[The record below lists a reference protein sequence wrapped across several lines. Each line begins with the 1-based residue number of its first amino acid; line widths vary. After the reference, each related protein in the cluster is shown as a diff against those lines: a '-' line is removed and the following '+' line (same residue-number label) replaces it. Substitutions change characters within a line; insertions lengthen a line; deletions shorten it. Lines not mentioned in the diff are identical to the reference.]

1 MSTNVHELA
10 VGPRAQGLTK
20 DQRATWTTELF
31 ARLAATEDDAEQRQ
45 LRSQIIELNV
55 EIARSIALRY
65 RGRGEQLEDLEQVA
79 CLGLVQAVSRY
90 DPSFGKHFLTFAV
103 PTITGEVKKHF
114 RDRAWTVRPPRRIQ
128 DLQGR
133 ISAVLPEL
141 QQQLHRSPNSEQ
153 VAVLLDE
160 RLEDVIEAL
169 AADGCFL
176 PSSLDRPV
184 VSEQGAAVL
193 GDLLGAPDPDLDRTE
208 AHLTLIPAVRSLT
221 EEDRRIIELRFFHDL
236 SQIQIAERLGT
247 NQMRVS
253 RALARI
259 LSTMR
264 SQIAS

>member
-1 MSTNVHELA
+1 MPENVHDLP

-20 DQRATWTTELF
+20 DQRAEWTTELF
-31 ARLAATEDDAEQRQ
+31 ARIADTTDDAERSR
-45 LRSQIIELNV
+45 LRSQIVELNV
-55 EIARSIALRY
+55 EVARSIAMRY
-65 RGRGEQLEDLEQVA
+65 RGRGEQLDDLEQVA

-90 DPSFGKHFLTFAV
+90 DASYGKHFLTFAV

-133 ISAVLPEL
+133 ISAALPQL
-141 QQQLHRSPNSEQ
+141 QQQLHASPTPQQ
-153 VAVLLDE
+153 VAELLE
-160 RLEDVIEAL
+160 EPVEDVVEAL

-184 VSEQGAAVL
+184 VSEQGATAL
-193 GDLLGAPDPDLDRTE
+193 GDLIGVADPDLERAE
-208 AHLTLIPAVRSLT
+208 AHLTLIPAVNSLT

-236 SQIQIAERLGT
+236 SQIQIAEQLGT

-253 RALARI
+253 RALTRI

-264 SQIAS
+264 TRIAS

>member
-1 MSTNVHELA
+1 MSTNVHALD

-31 ARLAATEDDAEQRQ
+31 ARVAATTDDAEKRQ
-45 LRSQIIELNV
+45 LRSQIVELNV

-128 DLQGR
+128 DLQSR
-133 ISAVLPEL
+133 ISATLPEL
-141 QQQLHRSPNSEQ
+141 QQQLHRSPTPAQ
-153 VAVLLDE
+153 VAEALDE
-160 RLEDVIEAL
+160 PIEDVIEAL

-184 VSEQGAAVL
+184 VNEQGAAAL
-193 GDLLGAPDPDLDRTE
+193 GDLLGAADPDLDRTE
-208 AHLTLIPAVRSLT
+208 AHLTLIPAVQSLT
-221 EEDRRIIELRFFHDL
+221 EEDRKIIELRFFHDL
-236 SQIQIAERLGT
+236 SQIQIAEALGT

-253 RALARI
+253 RALTRI

-264 SQIAS
+264 NQIAS

>member
-1 MSTNVHELA
+1 MSSNVHDLP
-10 VGPRAQGLTK
+10 VGPRAAGLTK
-20 DQRATWTTELF
+20 DQRADWTTELF
-31 ARLAATEDDAEQRQ
+31 ARVAATADESERSR
-45 LRSQIIELNV
+45 LRSQIVELNV

-65 RGRGEQLEDLEQVA
+65 RSRGEQLEDLEQVA

-133 ISAVLPEL
+133 ISAAVPDL
-141 QQQLHRSPNSEQ
+141 QQQMHRSPTPEQ
-153 VAVLLDE
+153 MAQHLDE
-160 RLEDVIEAL
+160 PLEDVIEAL
-169 AADGCFL
+169 SADGCFL

-184 VSEQGAAVL
+184 ASEHGAAAL
-193 GDLLGAPDPDLDRTE
+193 GDLIGAADPDLERAE
-208 AHLTLIPAVRSLT
+208 AHLSLIPAVNSLT

-236 SQIQIAERLGT
+236 SQIQIAEQLGT

-259 LSTMR
+259 LTTMR
-264 SQIAS
+264 TQIAS

>member
-1 MSTNVHELA
+1 MSTNVHALA
-10 VGPRAQGLTK
+10 VGPRAHGLTK
-20 DQRATWTTELF
+20 DQRAAWTTELF
-31 ARLAATEDDAEQRQ
+31 ARLADTADEAEQRH
-45 LRSQIIELNV
+45 LRSQIVELNV

-65 RGRGEQLEDLEQVA
+65 RGRGEHLEDLEQVA

-133 ISAVLPEL
+133 ISGALPDL
-141 QQQLHRSPNSEQ
+141 QQQLHGPPTPKQ
-153 VAVLLDE
+153 LATALDE
-160 RLEDVIEAL
+160 PLEDVVEAL

-184 VSEQGAAVL
+184 VSEQGAAAL
-193 GDLLGAPDPDLDRTE
+193 GDLLGAPDPDLERTE

-221 EEDRRIIELRFFHDL
+221 AEDRRIIELRFFHDL
-236 SQIQIAERLGT
+236 SQIQIAEHLGT

-253 RALARI
+253 RALTRI
-259 LSTMR
+259 LTTMR
-264 SQIAS
+264 TQIAS